1 MEELVKL
8 VTQKAGISSEQATR
22 AINAVVAFV
31 KEKLPGPIGAEV
43 EKLIAG
49 GAGGGM
55 GELGSL
61 LGKAEGMFGGL
72 GHKS

>member
-8 VTQKAGISSEQATR
+8 VTQKAGISSEQATQ

-61 LGKAEGMFGGL
+61 LGKAEGMLGGL